1 MSSNMQPKRKIY
13 SALKIIIPALV
24 FFVSIG
30 FVGKKQEEKLCRKI
44 IVRIENQDGNFFI
57 NEGDIMDVVTKN
69 GQEMVVNLPFEN
81 VKLKEIEERIE
92 QLKFVQSAQV
102 YRDLSGY
109 MMIDAMQAKPI
120 ARIFNP
126 GGKDYYIS
134 DRGEIIPV
142 SDRFTARV
150 MVLSGSFFKPYLN
163 KNMLLDDAGRDLFN
177 FIKFIEKDRFWSAQF
192 AQLEVD
198 KRGMIKI
205 YPQVTKQLIEF
216 GNTFEYANK
225 LSKLKI
231 FYDKILPDRGWNR
244 YDRVNLQFKDQIICE

>member
-1 MSSNMQPKRKIY
+1 MQRNRKVYI
-13 SALKIIIPALV
+13 ALKVIFTLLV

-30 FVGKKQEEKLCRKI
+30 FVGKKQEDKLCRKI
-44 IVRIENQDGNFFI
+44 VIRIENQQGNFFL
-57 NEGDIMDVVTKN
+57 NEGDLMDAVTKN

-81 VKLKEIEERIE
+81 TKLKRIEERIE
-92 QLKFVQSAQV
+92 QLKFVQSAEV

-109 MMIDAMQAKPI
+109 MMIDARQVKPI
-120 ARIFNP
+120 ARVFNP
-126 GGKDYYIS
+126 GGKDYYLT

-142 SDRFTARV
+142 SERFTARV

-163 KNMLLDDAGRDLFN
+163 KNIVQDQAGKDLFN
-177 FIKFIEKDRFWSAQF
+177 FIKFIEQDKFWSAQF

-216 GNTFEYANK
+216 GNTFEYSNK